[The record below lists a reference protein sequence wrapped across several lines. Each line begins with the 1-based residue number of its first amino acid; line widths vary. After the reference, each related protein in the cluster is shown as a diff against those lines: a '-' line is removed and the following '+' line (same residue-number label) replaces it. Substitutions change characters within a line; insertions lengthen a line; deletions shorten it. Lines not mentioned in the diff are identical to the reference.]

1 MNKHSLKTP
10 EELDL
15 MKEGGKK
22 LALVKLELQKAT
34 KVGVSALEIDNLAE
48 RLILESGG
56 KPSFKM
62 VKDYKWSTC
71 ININEGVVHGIP
83 HKELIFKE
91 GDLVSIDLGMYY
103 KGFHTDTSI
112 SFDLNGSKKIKSFLN
127 AGKEALNNAMS
138 AVIPNNSYIYDISKA
153 IEDTVKKYGYHPILD
168 LTGHGIGK
176 NLHEN
181 PYVPCFT
188 EGLRIETPKIIPGMA
203 LAIEVMY
210 VEGKP
215 SLVKENDGWTIATQD
230 GKIAG
235 LFEETIVV
243 FKEGYEVIT

>member
-1 MNKHSLKTP
+1 MNKYSLKTS

-15 MKEGGKK
+15 MREGGKK
-22 LALVKLELQKAT
+22 LSLVKLELQKAT

-56 KPSFKM
+56 KPSFKR

-71 ININEGVVHGIP
+71 INVNEGVVHGIP

-112 SFDLNGSKKIKSFLN
+112 SFDLNGSKKIKNFLN
-127 AGKEALNNAMS
+127 AGKEALDNAIS
-138 AVIPNNSYIYDISKA
+138 VVDPDNSYIYDISKA
-153 IEDTVKKYGYHPILD
+153 IEDTVKSYGYHPILD

-181 PYVPCFT
+181 PYIPCFI

-235 LFEETIVV
+235 LFEETIIV
-243 FKEGYEVIT
+243 FKEGYEIIT

>member
-1 MNKHSLKTP
+1 MNKYSLKTP

-243 FKEGYEVIT
+243 FKEGYEIIT